1 MARPENKLIRKRI
14 VNAYLSSVISISL
27 VLLLTGI
34 AALLILNARN
44 VSKYLKEN
52 MQVSVLLQDDATEEQ
67 AAAFA
72 ASLEGEPY
80 VRAVRVITREEGTEE
95 LKAML
100 GEDFLDVFETS
111 PVPLSVDVTLT
122 ADYVQTDSL
131 AVVTKALSASP
142 LVEEVASQQSLVEAL
157 TSNLAKISL
166 ILGVFILLLLF
177 ISFVLINNT
186 VRVNVFARR
195 FTIHTMKLVG
205 ATRGFI
211 RAPFVRGAVLQGL
224 AASALAIGMLWA
236 ALSMLK
242 RSFPELYA
250 VIGGKTLPMV
260 CGIVLVCG
268 VLLCVISTYFVVNK
282 LVAASK
288 DDLYY

>member
-52 MQVSVLLQDDATEEQ
+52 MQVSVLLRDDATEEQ

-72 ASLEGEPY
+72 SSLETEPY
-80 VRAVRVITREEGTEE
+80 VHAVRVITREEGTEE

-142 LVEEVASQQSLVEAL
+142 LVEAL

-205 ATRGFI
+205 ATRAFI
-211 RAPFVRGAVLQGL
+211 RAPFLRGAVLQGL

-236 ALSMLK
+236 ALWSLK
-242 RSFPELYA
+242 RSFPELFS
-250 VIGGKTLPMV
+250 VIGGRTLPMV

-268 VLLCVISTYFVVNK
+268 VLLCVVSTFFVVNK